1 MEDESAWY
9 LAAHWGEESDGE
21 LGEREEGFYTDWD
34 KGVTQAMKFPAKRS
48 TCPGKKAWESTACVK
63 ISSISLS
70 AEWKQILRD
79 GTGQEWGYEGNV
91 TLRIFEFSPNVH
103 ADFCFRSISDGSDK
117 ARSMRGKVASPEG
130 RRPQRQE
137 IGLPWGGALG
147 KRQQGRGQTQKIFR
161 SKSGQILWQTVC
173 EREMDYGRKKGK
185 EAKRVG

>member
-1 MEDESAWY
+1 MGS
-9 LAAHWGEESDGE
+9 WGRGRRVSTQTGTKG
-21 LGEREEGFYTDWD
+21 LLRQWNFQQRE
-34 KGVTQAMKFPAKRS
+34 VRVQVRRR
-48 TCPGKKAWESTACVK
+48 ESTACVK

-79 GTGQEWGYEGNV
+79 GTDQEWGYEGNV